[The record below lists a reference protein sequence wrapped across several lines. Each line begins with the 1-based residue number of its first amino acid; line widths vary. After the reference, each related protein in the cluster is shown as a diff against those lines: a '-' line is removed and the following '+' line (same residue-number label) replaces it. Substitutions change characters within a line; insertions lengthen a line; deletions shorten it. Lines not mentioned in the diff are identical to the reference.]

1 MFGEWEVGP
10 LYSAESQPASGE
22 AGPAGGGKSSD
33 DLFFSLRPSSG
44 SRWVYHRI
52 KFKQTKTS
60 PLLVIYPRV
69 LNPLPTVI
77 GFDWL
82 YRPCFILRGATVAA
96 SGRPVRW
103 PPAADSRAHPILP
116 DAIQSSR
123 LTVLGHSL
131 YDALSSRRFN
141 RRQVNK
147 NSFHPSPLPSPTQAP
162 SLENDLG
169 MIANFLTSQLVA
181 TKRSLTH

>member
-44 SRWVYHRI
+44 SMWVYRPI
-52 KFKQTKTS
+52 IFKKTKTS
-60 PLLVIYPRV
+60 PLLVINPRV
-69 LNPLPTVI
+69 LNPLPTV
-77 GFDWL
+77 FVCDWL
-82 YRPCFILRGATVAA
+82 YRPCFIFRGATVAA

-141 RRQVNK
+141 RRQLNK

-162 SLENDLG
+162 CLENEPG
-169 MIANFLTSQLVA
+169 MIANSLTSHLVA
-181 TKRSLTH
+181 TNKCLAH